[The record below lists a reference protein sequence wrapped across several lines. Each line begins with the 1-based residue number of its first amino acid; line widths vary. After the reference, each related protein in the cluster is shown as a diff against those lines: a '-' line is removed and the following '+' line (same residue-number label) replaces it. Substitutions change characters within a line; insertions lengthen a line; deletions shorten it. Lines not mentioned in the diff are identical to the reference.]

1 MKNSSLFSAGDIP
14 PLFQYEKLFSHL
26 KYVPRDNQ
34 SKRGRPPYSKASLLR
49 ALVYKNLRSLPTLSD
64 LSFELGNNPVMAEI
78 LGFNPLKKP
87 PTKERFS
94 HFRRSTPNEQFQEP
108 RIFLVRK
115 LLKRG
120 AVTGK
125 SIALDSCPIKA
136 NVKENNLKTSVKNR
150 FDKTRIPSGD
160 PDAKLG
166 IIVHFPNPFRPKI
179 TYFWGYRN
187 HTITDTH
194 SELPIYEKT
203 LPANKDE
210 KKQAVPLLKELASCF
225 DFPVENVIADANY
238 DTEEILSY
246 IYHQMKAAPIVPR
259 NPRRSEIESFTVK
272 RDTVLCPANL
282 EMHKKGKMTSKGITY
297 LQYTCPL
304 HWGKKYKGQYL
315 ICPANNPKYTNQKG
329 CNFLIRLTPSV
340 REKINYGTQ
349 KFKTIYNQRT
359 SAERVYSRLLA
370 ITMQNP
376 TVIGLQATENHC
388 TIAHIT
394 VLLVALAAHQMGF
407 IDEIRYV
414 KSFLP
419 KFAGK
424 LFL

>member
-1 MKNSSLFSAGDIP
+1 MKNLSLFSAGQIP

-26 KYVPRDNQ
+26 KYVPWDNQ
-34 SKRGRPPYSKASLLR
+34 SKRGRPPYSKVSLFR

-64 LSFELGNNPVMAEI
+64 LSFELGNNPAMAEI
-78 LGFNPLKKP
+78 LGFDPLKKP
-87 PTKERFS
+87 PSKERFS
-94 HFRRSTPNEQFQEP
+94 HFLRSTPNEQFQEP
-108 RIFLVRK
+108 RILLVRR
-115 LLKRG
+115 LLERG

-160 PDAKLG
+160 QDAKLG
-166 IIVHFPNPFRPKI
+166 IIVHFPNPFKPKI

-187 HTITDTH
+187 HTITDTD
-194 SELPIYEKT
+194 SELPINEKT

-210 KKQAVPLLKELASCF
+210 KKQAVPLLKELTSYF
-225 DFPVENVIADANY
+225 DLPIENVIADANY
-238 DTEEILSY
+238 DTEDILSH
-246 IYHQMKAAPIVPR
+246 IYHQIRAAPIIPR
-259 NPRRSEIESFTVK
+259 NPRGSKNELFKVK
-272 RDTVLCPANL
+272 RDIVLCPANL
-282 EMHKKGKMTSKGITY
+282 EMQKKGKMTTKGITY

-304 HWGKKYKGQYL
+304 HWGKKYKNQYL
-315 ICPANNPKYTNQKG
+315 FCPANNPKYVDQKG
-329 CNFLIRLTPSV
+329 CNYLIRLTPSV
-340 REKINYGTQ
+340 REYIEYGTQ
-349 KFKTIYNQRT
+349 RFKTIYNQRT

-370 ITMQNP
+370 ITMQKP
-376 TVIGLQATENHC
+376 TVNGLRATQNHC

-407 IDEIRYV
+407 EDEIRYV